1 VAGAKYSEHF
11 WKMIGGLLTTTIL
24 DEMGPKYKG
33 EMEAVIL

>member
-1 VAGAKYSEHF
+1 
-11 WKMIGGLLTTTIL
+11 MIGGLLTTARL